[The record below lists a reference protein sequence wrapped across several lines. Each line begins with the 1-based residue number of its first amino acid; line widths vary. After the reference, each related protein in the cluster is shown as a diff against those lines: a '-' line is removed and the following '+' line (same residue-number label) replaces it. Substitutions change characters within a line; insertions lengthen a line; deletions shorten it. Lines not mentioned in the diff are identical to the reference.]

1 MNPGVWAPGSVATH
15 PRGLASWCGLSPVRV
30 LTADVHNFGGAT
42 ATTVSATA
50 EAVRA
55 EAGPLTRGP
64 DPTRRAAERSGA
76 STGIRRVAV
85 LPDPPDPPR
94 GAVAVAVVTARRAGT
109 RSQRPGTASTR
120 DIAAAAQPGDR
131 RESERSERPGEH
143 DRRARAMAQRA
154 RLMRRGRRSR

>member
-1 MNPGVWAPGSVATH
+1 MRESGDRSPGSVATH
-15 PRGLASWCGLSPVRV
+15 PRGFASWMWWLSPIGV
-30 LTADVHNFGGAT
+30 LRREGFNPPERRLPRP
-42 ATTVSATA
+42 TA

-55 EAGPLTRGP
+55 EAGPLPRGP

-109 RSQRPGTASTR
+109 RSQRPRTASTR
-120 DIAAAAQPGDR
+120 DIAAAA
-131 RESERSERPGEH
+131 
-143 DRRARAMAQRA
+143 
-154 RLMRRGRRSR
+154 